1 MVTIKNAKMYIPLKI
16 ILALLTILS
25 LDNKIKNGYVLIEI
39 TKFYRRAHSKYDKMF
54 GYFTAYFQLFIV
66 NYTIIV
72 CFLLVGVNTNE
83 LHAIIDLTAIT
94 IISNFD
100 DWFAILMISVE
111 TKCYEA
117 ANKFPD
123 L

>member
-1 MVTIKNAKMYIPLKI
+1 MVNLHNAKMFVPLKC

-25 LDNKIKNGYVLIEI
+25 LDNKIKNGFVLIEF
-39 TKFYRRAHSKYDKMF
+39 TKLYRKSHKKFDKLF

-66 NYTIIV
+66 NYTIVV
-72 CFLLVGVNTNE
+72 CFLLVSVNNSE

-100 DWFAILMISVE
+100 DWFAILMVNVE
-111 TKCYEA
+111 TKC
-117 ANKFPD
+117 F
-123 L
+123 